1 MHPRDESEIL
11 IKKIFNINKIED
23 NNFLFDL
30 SKKKSL
36 VAIGI
41 AASGYEKFWPIENYI
56 KVIDYLIKSGFRKFL
71 LLSGKDQNYL
81 ERYICSLFLKKKVYF
96 IKTSKLG
103 IEKIIKYFNKIKFYV
118 GNDTGFSHLSI
129 SHQVPSII
137 IHGDCPPHSY
147 SRFIYP
153 VLGKNNIFSRNAI
166 KKIPFIKVKKKIKY
180 LMNFM

>member
-23 NNFLFDL
+23 NNFLFDS

-71 LLSGKDQNYL
+71 LLSGKNQNYL
-81 ERYICSLFLKKKVYF
+81 DEKLF
-96 IKTSKLG
+96 
-103 IEKIIKYFNKIKFYV
+103 
-118 GNDTGFSHLSI
+118 
-129 SHQVPSII
+129 
-137 IHGDCPPHSY
+137 SY
-147 SRFIYP
+147 
-153 VLGKNNIFSRNAI
+153 NAQLDS
-166 KKIPFIKVKKKIKY
+166 FRDQLFVSDVVD
-180 LMNFM
+180 LR